1 MSRPVVPEV
10 EPEVVEVTGVVRLG
24 QFLKL
29 AGAVE
34 TGGQAREA
42 LLAGDVTVNEEV
54 EERRGRQLSDGD
66 LVELGGGAWT
76 VHVTG

>member
-1 MSRPVVPEV
+1 MSEMEPEV

-76 VHVTG
+76 VHVMG